1 MIKIFNIAHGESL
14 KLLNNLKRETLAQ
27 ELLKFVSNKDIFE
40 GCTETQDVRLNF
52 SNILNSWHF
61 SSNQM

>member
-27 ELLKFVSNKDIFE
+27 ELLKFVSNKDILE
-40 GCTETQDVRLNF
+40 VCTETQDVRLNF
-52 SNILNSWHF
+52 SNILNS
-61 SSNQM
+61 

>member
-27 ELLKFVSNKDIFE
+27 ELLSNKDILE

-52 SNILNSWHF
+52 SNILNS
-61 SSNQM
+61 